1 MPTVFST
8 LLQNPPAP
16 IRYNYSWGVFLMI
29 SLRIF
34 NVFIWQVSQE
44 DRWGRKRATQCQ
56 WNSFINFRILWTL
69 IGNLW
74 TKWYWWY
81 GTIGT
86 QAIGWM
92 STRIKWYR
100 KTFGTMLEVE
110 KRLENCKMFR
120 KFEKRKKIEKAENFE
135 KSKKNQKSRNFQKKA
150 NNSRK
155 A

>member
-44 DRWGRKRATQCQ
+44 DRWERKRATQCQ

-92 STRIKWYR
+92 PTR
-100 KTFGTMLEVE
+100 
-110 KRLENCKMFR
+110 KMIPKDNWKNIR
-120 KFEKRKKIEKAENFE
+120 SWKKIEILQNVQKILKKAKNQKKQKISKKAKIFLKKSNNFE
-135 KSKKNQKSRNFQKKA
+135 KKQK
-150 NNSRK
+150 
-155 A
+155 